1 MNKSIRINNE
11 KHSRLVQD
19 RLHELGYEWMNPK
32 VYQEVQDGRFIQID
46 SGGMYMQDTPTYD
59 LVNLKDLKEM

>member
-19 RLHELGYEWMNPK
+19 RLHELGYEWNFPK
-32 VYQEVQDGRFIQID
+32 VYQEMQDGYFIQIKIE
-46 SGGMYMQDTPTYD
+46 GMYMQDTPTYD